1 LVDVAIISL
10 FDKKVNQYAYGL
22 LGQLGDATH
31 ARADVRC
38 RRPPQLLS
46 NVSIIHPNVPEV
58 KLGES
63 VRTTLKD
70 ITKVVVLLCIW
81 RYNRHIYTQPRALM
95 QITFDSTSGKFV
107 AKDTAGNI
115 LDSSK
120 NRDYLKRKLQ
130 QIGIKETPAAA
141 VMSAAAAEFA
151 INDRFEFTEQLVTM
165 VATGQT
171 ASAIITGEGGLGKSY
186 TVTKALK
193 AAGLKDI
200 SDLLPG
206 TVVAQRTAFRVVK
219 GFSTAKGL
227 YRMLFENKN
236 SIVVLDDC
244 DSVLKDPDALNLL
257 KGALDS
263 YDKRIISWNTNVA
276 DDGLPRSFQ
285 FTGGVIFI
293 SNMST
298 DKISQAIRSRS
309 MNVDLSM
316 TTDQKLERMETIM
329 VAPEFMEGVA
339 LSMKKDALATIVEY
353 KAIAKEISLR
363 TLINVTKIR
372 ASGNKNWSALAKYM
386 LCN

>member
-1 LVDVAIISL
+1 
-10 FDKKVNQYAYGL
+10 
-22 LGQLGDATH
+22 
-31 ARADVRC
+31 
-38 RRPPQLLS
+38 
-46 NVSIIHPNVPEV
+46 
-58 KLGES
+58 
-63 VRTTLKD
+63 
-70 ITKVVVLLCIW
+70 
-81 RYNRHIYTQPRALM
+81 M
-95 QITFDSTSGKFV
+95 QITFDQASGKFV
-107 AKDTAGNI
+107 AKDTAGNV

-141 VMSAAAAEFA
+141 VISAAAAEFP

-186 TVTKALK
+186 TVVKALK

-236 SIVVLDDC
+236 SVIVLDDC

-263 YDKRIISWNTNVA
+263 YDKRIISWNTNVT
-276 DDGLPRSFQ
+276 DDGLPRTFQ
-285 FTGGVIFI
+285 FTGGVIFV

-329 VAPEFMEGVA
+329 HAPEFMPEVA
-339 LSMKKDALATIVEY
+339 TSLKKDAFETIKEY
-353 KAIAKEISLR
+353 KSIAKEISLR

-372 ASGNKNWSALAKYM
+372 ASGNKNWDALAKYM
-386 LCN
+386 MCN

>member
-1 LVDVAIISL
+1 
-10 FDKKVNQYAYGL
+10 
-22 LGQLGDATH
+22 
-31 ARADVRC
+31 
-38 RRPPQLLS
+38 
-46 NVSIIHPNVPEV
+46 
-58 KLGES
+58 
-63 VRTTLKD
+63 
-70 ITKVVVLLCIW
+70 
-81 RYNRHIYTQPRALM
+81 M

-107 AKDTAGNI
+107 AKDLAGNV

-130 QIGIKETPAAA
+130 QIGIKETSAAQT
-141 VMSAAAAEFA
+141 VTNAAAAEFA

-186 TVTKALK
+186 TVVKALK

-236 SIVVLDDC
+236 SVIVLDDC

-263 YDKRIISWNTNVA
+263 YDKRIISWNTNVT

-329 VAPEFMEGVA
+329 YAPEFMPEVA
-339 LSMKKDALATIVEY
+339 TSLKIDAFATIKEY
-353 KAIAKEISLR
+353 KSIAKEISLR

-372 ASGNKNWSALAKYM
+372 ASGNRNWDALAKYM
-386 LCN
+386 MCN

>member
-1 LVDVAIISL
+1 
-10 FDKKVNQYAYGL
+10 
-22 LGQLGDATH
+22 
-31 ARADVRC
+31 
-38 RRPPQLLS
+38 
-46 NVSIIHPNVPEV
+46 
-58 KLGES
+58 
-63 VRTTLKD
+63 
-70 ITKVVVLLCIW
+70 
-81 RYNRHIYTQPRALM
+81 M

-107 AKDTAGNI
+107 AKDLAGNI

-130 QIGIKETPAAA
+130 QVGIKETPATA

-186 TVTKALK
+186 TVVKALK

-236 SIVVLDDC
+236 SVIVLDDC

-329 VAPEFMEGVA
+329 YADEFMPEVA
-339 LSMKKDALATIVEY
+339 KSLKKDAFETIKEY
-353 KAIAKEISLR
+353 KSVAKEISLR

-372 ASGNKNWSALAKYM
+372 ASGNKNWDALAKYM
-386 LCN
+386 MCN